1 VSLIDLRFQHEQ
13 TLDEARRR
21 LQSTVDEVH
30 RQVGATIRRVT
41 WSSDRARVKLE
52 GIGFWIEMAVDAHT
66 LHAKGDIV
74 LLGQLLGGQIRAS
87 LNRILERTFQKSLP
101 P

>member
-1 VSLIDLRFQHEQ
+1 VSLIDLRFQHGH

-21 LQSTVDEVH
+21 LQSTVDEVY
-30 RQVGATIRRVT
+30 RQFGSTIRSAA
-41 WSSDRARVKLE
+41 WSPDRSRVKLE
-52 GIGFWIEMAVDAHT
+52 GVGFWVEIAVDAHT

-74 LLGQLLGGQIRAS
+74 LLGQLLGDQMRAG